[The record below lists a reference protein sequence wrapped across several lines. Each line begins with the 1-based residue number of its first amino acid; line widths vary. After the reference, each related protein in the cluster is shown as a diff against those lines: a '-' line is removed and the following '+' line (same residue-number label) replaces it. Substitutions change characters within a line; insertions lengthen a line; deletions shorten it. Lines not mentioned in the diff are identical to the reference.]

1 MRKVFADTSV
11 LFPFSVMDLLLTLSE
26 NRLLEPVWTD
36 ELLDKW
42 ARVIVREHHR
52 TAESAAAI
60 TDAIRE
66 HFGDLRIDP
75 SLYRDLIA
83 TMPGPDPDDHVHSAA
98 AIAVGVDAL
107 LTWDT
112 KGFPVEPLAARGLRV
127 TDPDTYLSE
136 IATEFAED
144 VAHSITELARTKTRP
159 PMTSDDILDALT
171 RAGLAAFPELVRDS
185 L

>member
-26 NRLLEPVWTD
+26 NRLLELVWTD
-36 ELLDKW
+36 ELLEEW

-60 TDAIRE
+60 TGAVRE
-66 HFGDLRIDP
+66 HFGDLRIEP

-98 AIAVGVDAL
+98 AIAAGVDAL

-112 KGFPVEPLAARGLRV
+112 KGFPTEPLAEFGLRV
-127 TDPDTYLSE
+127 TDPDTYLTE
-136 IATEFAED
+136 LATEFPDD
-144 VAHSITELARTKTRP
+144 VANSITELARTKTRP
-159 PMTSDDILDALT
+159 PMSGSDILDALT
-171 RAGLAAFPELVRDS
+171 GAGLSAFPDLIRPS